1 MKKIKRIWFY
11 VFLVCLLM
19 VPNYTAAST
28 GATNTEG
35 GMYVVNC
42 ESWISLRAYASTEAS
57 VIAEIPLGDMVNI
70 IDDNDPCY
78 QEMIFAHVRYR
89 GNTGY
94 ALYSYLTPHCT
105 LYRVVN
111 CNEWISLRSAP
122 SADSEVIT
130 RIPLG
135 EYVRFVKSSSNGYY
149 YVYYKG
155 NLGYALVEYLS

>member
-1 MKKIKRIWFY
+1 MNKMKRIWFY
-11 VFLVCLLM
+11 VFLVCLLI
-19 VPNYTAAST
+19 VPNYTVAST
-28 GATNTEG
+28 GATNTDG

-42 ESWISLRAYASTEAS
+42 ESWISLRAYASTDAP
-57 VIAEIPLGDMVNI
+57 VIAKIPLGDMVNI

-78 QEMIFAHVRYR
+78 QKMIFAHVRYH

-105 LYRVVN
+105 LYRVAN

-122 SADSEVIT
+122 SADAAVIT

-135 EYVRFVKSSSNGYY
+135 EYVRFVKAGSNGYY

-155 NLGYALVEYLS
+155 NLGYALAEYLS